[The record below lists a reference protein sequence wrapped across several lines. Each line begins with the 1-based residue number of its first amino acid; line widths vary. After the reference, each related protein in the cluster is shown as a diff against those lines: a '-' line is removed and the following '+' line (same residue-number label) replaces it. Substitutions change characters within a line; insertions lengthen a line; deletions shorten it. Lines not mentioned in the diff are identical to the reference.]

1 MKKVIVY
8 TMKGCPWCLE
18 MKNTLKESKIKF
30 IERDI
35 DKYKSEY
42 DLFVEATGNDYV
54 PALMLLTLNEGDA
67 QDVKLMAPD
76 RDYEDIS
83 EAVDKV
89 KEYLNLLD

>member
-18 MKNTLKESKIKF
+18 MKNTLKESKIKY

-35 DKYKSEY
+35 DKYKTEY

-54 PALMLLTLNEGDA
+54 PSLMLLTIEEGDA
-67 QDVKLMAPD
+67 QNVKLMAPD
-76 RDYEDIS
+76 RDYQDIS
-83 EAVDKV
+83 EAVEKV
-89 KEYLNLLD
+89 KEYLI

>member
-1 MKKVIVY
+1 
-8 TMKGCPWCLE
+8 MKGCPWCLE

-35 DKYKSEY
+35 DKHKSEY

>member
-1 MKKVIVY
+1 MKKIILY

-35 DKYKSEY
+35 DKHKDEY

-54 PALMLLTLNEGDA
+54 PAFMLFTTEGEDTKN
-67 QDVKLMAPD
+67 VKLIAPD
-76 RDYEDIS
+76 RDYQDIS
-83 EAVDKV
+83 EALIKV
-89 KEYLNLLD
+89 KEYLK

>member
-1 MKKVIVY
+1 MKKVILY

-35 DKYKSEY
+35 DKHKDEY

-54 PALMLLTLNEGDA
+54 PAFMLLTTEGENA
-67 QDVKLMAPD
+67 KDVKLIAPD
-76 RDYEDIS
+76 RDYQDIS
-83 EAVDKV
+83 EALVKV
-89 KEYLNLLD
+89 KEYLK